1 MEKKV
6 ITFETEVQASQIKT
20 VLEKNY
26 LTIITEYFEL
36 QRGWLYRAY
45 QPFNDIDKYLI
56 LISLV
61 NRTFNAYKEYFIKMN
76 YDEFYS
82 QSAYEIKKFNVVDIS
97 RQLTISKETAR
108 RKILELEKL
117 GVLKKEKKNLFLFQD
132 KLDIQKPNE
141 SIMAISRFMSSLSK
155 KLRQSKMINQEIPS
169 KEFEQLIKNNYT
181 VCWNIF
187 LEFQITLLTD
197 AKIKFLGDM
206 ESWVVYCQIIY
217 NQNLHLN
224 QKIKGMKNY
233 EEFIAN
239 TSTSLTDE
247 LTALTGTIGLNAMTI
262 SDLTGIPRPTVI
274 RKLNFLQKNQWIQ
287 KDKNGRYTMIDS
299 TNTKELNKW
308 RIKNIEKISTMI
320 GRIFNAARLIEIKK
334 DIKKKQ

>member
-1 MEKKV
+1 MNKKI
-6 ITFETEVQASQIKT
+6 ITFQTEVQISQLKT

-45 QPFNDIDKYLI
+45 QAFNDIDKYII

-76 YDEFYS
+76 YDEFHS
-82 QSAYEIKKFNVVDIS
+82 QSSFEIKKFNVVDIS
-97 RQLTISKETAR
+97 RQLALTKETAR

-117 GVLKKEKKNLFLFQD
+117 GIIKKEKKNLFIQRGTYEL
-132 KLDIQKPNE
+132 QKPTE
-141 SIMAISRFMSSLSK
+141 SIVAISRFLSSLSK
-155 KLRQSKMINQEIPS
+155 KLKQSKIIHNEISS
-169 KEFEQLIKNNYT
+169 KEFEQLIKDNYT

-197 AKIKFLGDM
+197 AKLKFLGDM

-224 QKIKGMKNY
+224 KKIKGMKNY
-233 EEFIAN
+233 EEFIQN

-274 RKLNFLQKNQWIQ
+274 RKLVLLQKNQWVQ

-299 TNTKELNKW
+299 TNTRELNKW

-320 GRIFNAARLIEIKK
+320 GRIFNAARLIEVKA
-334 DIKKKQ
+334 DIKKMQ